1 MRKVLITG
9 SNGNLGR
16 AIFAS
21 ENKVPYSCFFL
32 SKHIISDDSCRPN
45 RYIKADI
52 SKEEDIDPK
61 LWGVDDVFHMAGST
75 HERNPKKYYINNF
88 EATKRLIDKS
98 EANGVNRFIYISSQ
112 AIGEKGGAYSHS
124 KELAENYLMQS
135 RLAWTIIRPAD
146 IYDTGNKDSISSLCK
161 LIKTSRLFPI
171 IGDGEYKINPIHID
185 DFKVFILRLLECE
198 SKKSHHKIYNL
209 SGPEP
214 VSFKSFCEMRCQDF
228 GKKILFFNLP
238 VFLCKWFFSFVSLI
252 RISNIV
258 PDQIDRLMMEK
269 DHCIELASKDYQFM
283 PRKFSYL
290 NKI

>member
-1 MRKVLITG
+1 MRKILITG

-21 ENKVPYSCFFL
+21 GIKVPYTCFFL

-45 RYIKADI
+45 RCIKADI
-52 SKEEDIDPK
+52 SKDEDIDPK
-61 LWGVDDVFHMAGST
+61 LWGVDEVFHIAGST

-98 EANGVNRFIYISSQ
+98 EANGVKRFIYISTQ

-135 RLAWTIIRPAD
+135 KLTWTIIRPAD
-146 IYDTGNKDSISSLCK
+146 IYDTGNKDSISSLCT

-198 SKKSHHKIYNL
+198 SKKSHNKIYNL
-209 SGPEP
+209 AGPEP

-228 GKKILFFNLP
+228 GKKILFFYLP
-238 VFLCKWFFSFVSLI
+238 VFLCKWFFSFASLI

-258 PDQIDRLMMEK
+258 PDQIDRLIMEK

-283 PRKFSYL
+283 PRKFTYL
-290 NKI
+290 NKF

>member
-21 ENKVPYSCFFL
+21 EIKVPYSCLFL
-32 SKHIISDDSCRPN
+32 SKNIISDDSNRPN
-45 RYIKADI
+45 RYIKADL
-52 SKEEDIDPK
+52 SKEEVIDPK
-61 LWGVDDVFHMAGST
+61 LWGVDEVFHMAGST

-88 EATKRLIDKS
+88 EATKRLIDRS
-98 EANGVNRFIYISSQ
+98 EANGVKRFIYISTQ

-146 IYDTGNKDSISSLCK
+146 IYDTGNKDSISSLRK
-161 LIKTSRLFPI
+161 KIKASRLFPI

-198 SKKSHHKIYNL
+198 SKKSHNKIYNL
-209 SGPEP
+209 AGPEP

-238 VFLCKWFFSFVSLI
+238 VFLCKWFFSFASLI

-258 PDQIDRLMMEK
+258 PDQIDRLIMEK

-283 PRKFSYL
+283 PRKFTYL
-290 NKI
+290 NKF